1 MAQNEMISL
10 TERFLES
17 NRNTTIISM
26 NQDDMH
32 TREYRSFKSCLRR
45 SYYKDSRFS
54 SRFSMKQKINLFNRT
69 ETTELNPF
77 ERILT
82 SNEDK
87 SAIISLTI
95 RSYNLCS
102 DEEFWTKVIDLENVM
117 RHYAI
122 NEESNIKNLF
132 SILLYDWHNHEPT
145 KTKKQTEYILKYK
158 FDAYRKSGNCLFVKL
173 FDIIDND
180 QYQGYHHVCL
190 RIIYQYLHERNL
202 KIKSYQE
209 EMHQESEINSLQ
221 SVIYQI
227 INNALSIKNK
237 EYKNRILKIL
247 TVFLRDVPNQNY
259 EELKFKILDAVKYKL
274 EVFSSYH
281 IAIESISKHCDE
293 KFFHLVFQLKEN
305 FLKNFEFAFEDYI
318 QIYRKYYGEYWKVAM
333 KENARLL
340 YHVAEEQ
347 CERRLLKT
355 VEFIFNHCSFIEL
368 NSTILTSLQ
377 QVDEF
382 YVIFNEPLDEKEK
395 DFLVEIEKLVESST
409 EDQEEYDK
417 LISEFLVLL
426 RDKRFTRNLLF
437 GRNDVDQSSV
447 LEKILQNSEF
457 YDLLEE
463 IWKHFQLFEK
473 PDILLLKNPLGNY
486 LMQYALKA
494 TSFNQFIGYLMLQSY
509 QGDINFKKPK
519 QYMIMQNALYY
530 SLKGESI
537 IESQVHINLN
547 DEQID
552 GRFFSAITYF
562 LEEIGTIN
570 EIENDAVIDYFL
582 DIIKSYENFSKD
594 MFEIDDLLGFI
605 IAYWNPQG
613 KMYQEYKEV
622 LTNSSPFYELL
633 FMIVEKKSKD
643 FIQLFPKKIGK
654 LEETYKTR
662 YNIIE
667 AQQESE
673 DNLYELYT
681 SNLIYVLFFAAIKN
695 KQRKIIECI
704 FNNDSFVTIQFEF
717 PPNMKAQEIHY
728 YAALTFLNRKHELG
742 RSNIPKDWLT
752 QEVLEEFLN
761 SRINYYDKDL
771 VEIDCT
777 SMLHAQSQK
786 TKVKCKSDIDKDILM
801 LEDRNSLEYIKEN
814 ENLKEFIAHPVVE
827 TYINLKSFKYQR
839 IFVFNFW
846 IFVILYI
853 LPFLLLIA
861 RSHLNGNETLI
872 KIYDLFY
879 LDKWHYFGITF
890 LICRET
896 FQCYTSDSYTDYFKQ
911 LSNKLDVALII
922 LSILMSVCTSYKD
935 EIDKEGN
942 LRYLEASLILF
953 ITINAT
959 TSLPSAY
966 VPLNMQILK
975 RVALTF
981 LGLFNTFAI
990 ILIAF
995 TLSFFIIF
1003 EGELNEKLKNKTE
1016 TKCCDDDD
1024 PVDNFMRLDTSF
1036 VKIITMLSGEYAIE
1050 PISIDFFQLV
1060 FFGIF
1065 VISSFILYNLILGLA
1080 IENVQDI
1087 KNGSRKFI
1095 LETKAKK
1102 LINIGI
1108 KLEKYHDQIP
1118 MSEANDSE
1126 LDIDQP
1132 ISLKGK
1138 IANFFLPIVKFSL
1151 LQYIYVHSFQKIYVD
1166 IKTGEVFINVD
1177 QKYEH
1182 ILKKGH
1188 KSYTKFKVSKVTL
1201 QEIQDIINVKNKKI
1215 YEELKKKISKEERE
1229 K

>member
-1 MAQNEMISL
+1 MSQSEILSIPETIL
-10 TERFLES
+10 DS
-17 NRNTTIISM
+17 NSNTAIISM
-26 NQDDMH
+26 NHDEMH
-32 TREYRSFKSCLRR
+32 TRKYKKFKTNLRR
-45 SYYKDSRFS
+45 SCYKDNRFS
-54 SRFSMKQKINLFNRT
+54 SRYSMKRKQNNFNRT
-69 ETTELNPF
+69 ESIKLNQV

-87 SAIISLTI
+87 SAIICSTL

-102 DEEFWTKVIDLENVM
+102 DEEFWTKVIDLETVM

-132 SILLYDWHNHEPT
+132 SILLYDWHNHEPSKTMNNT
-145 KTKKQTEYILKYK
+145 KYDCLDLK
-158 FDAYRKSGNCLFVKL
+158 FDAYRKSGKCLFVKL
-173 FDIIDND
+173 FEIIDND

-190 RIIYQYLHERNL
+190 RIIYQYLHEKNL

-209 EMHQESEINSLQ
+209 EMDVESEINSLQ
-221 SVIYQI
+221 SVIYRS

-247 TVFLRDVPNQNY
+247 TVFLRDVPDQNY
-259 EELKFKILDAVKYKL
+259 EELKFKILDAINYKF
-274 EVFSSYH
+274 EVLSSYH
-281 IAIESISKHCDE
+281 IAIESIIKHCDE
-293 KFFHLVFQLKEN
+293 KFFYLVFQLKEN
-305 FLKNFEFAFEDYI
+305 FLKGFEFAYLDYI

-347 CERRLLKT
+347 CERKLLKS
-355 VEFIFNHCSFIEL
+355 VEFIFNHCSFIEI
-368 NSTILTSLQ
+368 NSTILTSIQ

-395 DFLVEIEKLVESST
+395 DFLVEVEKLVESST
-409 EDQEEYDK
+409 EDQEEYDN
-417 LISEFLVLL
+417 LVSEFLNLL
-426 RDKRFTRNLLF
+426 RDKRFTRKLLF
-437 GRNDVDQSSV
+437 GRNDVDQLSI

-457 YDLLEE
+457 CDLLEE
-463 IWKHFQLFEK
+463 IWKHFQLFEI

-486 LMQYALKA
+486 LMQYALRA
-494 TSFNQFIGYLMLQSY
+494 TSFNQIVAYLMLQSY
-509 QGDINFKKPK
+509 QGPIHFNKPK

-537 IESQVHINLN
+537 IESQVRINLN

-552 GRFFSAITYF
+552 GRFFGSITYF

-570 EIENDAVIDYFL
+570 EIENDAVINYFL
-582 DIIKSYENFSKD
+582 DIIKSYENFSKY

-613 KMYQEYKEV
+613 RMYQEYKEV

-643 FIQLFPKKIGK
+643 FIRLFPKKIEK
-654 LEETYKTR
+654 LEKTYKTR

-667 AQQESE
+667 AQKKSE

-695 KQRKIIECI
+695 KQLKIIEYI
-704 FNNDSFVTIQFEF
+704 FINDSFVTIPFEF

-728 YAALTFLNRKHELG
+728 FTALTFFKWKHELG
-742 RSNIPKDWLT
+742 HSNIPKDWLT
-752 QEVLEEFLN
+752 QKVLKELLD
-761 SRINYYDKDL
+761 SRIKYHDKDL

-777 SMLHAQSQK
+777 FMIRQK
-786 TKVKCKSDIDKDILM
+786 TKVKGKSDIDNNMLM
-801 LEDRNSLEYIKEN
+801 LEDLISLQYIKEN

-839 IFVFNFW
+839 ILAFNFW

-896 FQCYTSDSYTDYFKQ
+896 FQCYTSESYTGYFSQ

-922 LSILMSVCTSYKD
+922 LSITLSVCTSYKD

-959 TSLPSAY
+959 NSLPSAY
-966 VPLNMQILK
+966 VPLNIQTLK

-1003 EGELNEKLKNKTE
+1003 EGELNEKLKSKNE
-1016 TKCCDDDD
+1016 TGVES
-1024 PVDNFMRLDTSF
+1024 VDNFIRLDTSF

-1065 VISSFILYNLILGLA
+1065 IISSFILYNLILGLA
-1080 IENVQDI
+1080 IENVQEI
-1087 KNGSRKFI
+1087 KNDSRKFI

-1108 KLEKYHDQIP
+1108 KLEKLHRLFDRF
-1118 MSEANDSE
+1118 SSTANDSKAA
-1126 LDIDQP
+1126 
-1132 ISLKGK
+1132 ISQLIFLKER
-1138 IANFFLPIVKFSL
+1138 IAIFLFSIVRFSL
-1151 LQYIYVHSFQKIYVD
+1151 LQYIYVHSFQNIYVD

-1188 KSYTKFKVSKVTL
+1188 NSWTKFIVNETTL
-1201 QEIQDIINVKNKKI
+1201 QEIQDMINSKNNKVYDDFKEKII
-1215 YEELKKKISKEERE
+1215 KEEE
-1229 K
+1229 EQK